1 MRLQQVVLLLNSAVK
16 TLLLAVVVAGRRRVS
31 LARVAR
37 VSLSGPEPEG
47 SPATSRH
54 LSKLT
59 RNAFLKIGS

>member
-16 TLLLAVVVAGRRRVS
+16 TLLLVVAAAGRRRVS

-54 LSKLT
+54 LSKLGCDT
-59 RNAFLKIGS
+59 LLKIGS